1 VDRAAVLRRLVPLLR
16 PQRWRLLGGV
26 AALVLSTALQLAVAP
41 QAQALIN
48 QIQRYAGRGQPR
60 AVLAGAALI
69 FVTILARSLFVF
81 LQSYLLTGAIQRLGH
96 RLRERVFEHTLTMP
110 HAFFDDGQTGALVAR
125 MTGDVPILQLR
136 LLLLLSEGIGAPFM
150 LAGGVACLFWLNW
163 QLALVSILSL
173 PAIGWI
179 VVAAGRRQRAFQ
191 ARVQALQAEI
201 TAVAAERFAGARTV
215 KAFGT
220 ERLELDRFAARSE
233 ATYRQIV
240 RSERARAAT
249 APLIE
254 IIASGAL
261 VAVLGYGSYQIISG
275 AARFDLGGLAAL
287 ILVLER
293 ISNAARQAGN
303 ISMNLGQAAAAA
315 ERIFRFLDLVPA
327 VQDRPGARPLGRI
340 QGRVEFDRVSF
351 GYSPSRPVLRD
362 LSFRIEPGQVVALVG
377 RSGMGKST
385 IAALIPRFYD
395 VTSGRVLVDGR
406 DVREATLASLRTQVA
421 VVPQEVHLFSGSIRE
436 NIEYGRCGAAFA
448 EVESAA
454 RAANAHEFISRLP
467 QGYETQ
473 VGERGARLSGG
484 QRQRLAIARALLR
497 DPRILLLD
505 EATASLDSESEALV
519 QEALERLMVGRTTL
533 VIAHRL
539 STVRSADVILVIE
552 DGQIAERGAHP
563 ELLSRGGL
571 YAEMHGRQF
580 ADNAPPCVGFRGDG
594 AVAGGL
600 TARSPG

>member
-1 VDRAAVLRRLVPLLR
+1 VSAWGEQDASTQPRLSPASLRRLWGILKPV
-16 PQRWRLLGGV
+16 RWRVLASSL
-26 AALVLSTALQLAVAP
+26 ALVGATGLQLAVVPLAERLVN
-41 QAQALIN
+41 A
-48 QIQRYAGRGQPR
+48 IQRYAGTGQSQVLLPIGVAII
-60 AVLAGAALI
+60 AV
-69 FVTILARSLFVF
+69 ILARASSTFLHSFLLASGLQRVASNLRSQVF
-81 LQSYLLTGAIQRLGH
+81 AR
-96 RLRERVFEHTLTMP
+96 TLEMS
-110 HAFFDDGQTGALVAR
+110 HAFFDER
-125 MTGDVPILQLR
+125 RTGD
-136 LLLLLSEGIGAPFM
+136 LLSMITGDIPTLQTYLATAVTDVIAAPLM
-150 LAGGVACLFWLNW
+150 IAGGVACLFLINW
-163 QLALVSILSL
+163 RLAVLSL
-173 PAIGWI
+173 VCLPATAWLIL
-179 VVAAGRRQRAFQ
+179 VAGRQLRAYQ
-191 ARVQALQAEI
+191 ARVQSIQANLTALTE
-201 TAVAAERFAGARTV
+201 EKLAGARVV
-215 KAFGT
+215 KAFGA
-220 ERLELDRFAARSE
+220 EAREAVRFQEHNRQALRAVLRSNL
-233 ATYRQIV
+233 V
-240 RSERARAAT
+240 RSGVPPAIEAIGAASFV
-249 APLIE
+249 L
-254 IIASGAL
+254 
-261 VAVLGYGSYQIISG
+261 VLGYGGYQIVM
-275 AARFDLGGLAAL
+275 GGQAFGGVAAL

-315 ERIFRFLDLVPA
+315 ERIFRFLDLVP
-327 VQDRPGARPLGRI
+327 VVRDRPGARPLGRI

-362 LSFRIEPGQVVALVG
+362 LTFRIEPGQVVALVG

-406 DVREATLASLRTQVA
+406 DVREATLASLRAQVA
-421 VVPQEVHLFSGSIRE
+421 VVPQEVHLFAGSIRE

-552 DGQIAERGAHP
+552 HGQIAERGSHP

-571 YAEMHGRQF
+571 YAGVRGLQLS
-580 ADNAPPCVGFRGDG
+580 PPAG
-594 AVAGGL
+594 AA
-600 TARSPG
+600 